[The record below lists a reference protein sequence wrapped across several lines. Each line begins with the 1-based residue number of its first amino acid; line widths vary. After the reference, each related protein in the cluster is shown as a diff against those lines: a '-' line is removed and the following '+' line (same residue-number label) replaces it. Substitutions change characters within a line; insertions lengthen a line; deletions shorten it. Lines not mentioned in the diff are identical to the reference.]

1 MPAGKISKLLVKV
14 KAKFSKILFILV
26 TISMLSSY
34 RIYLF
39 LLQVTIELIKLLDKL
54 PLEVYKNAFLNLAL
68 PVIVLSEPGP
78 VEKTV
83 IK

>member
-1 MPAGKISKLLVKV
+1 MI
-14 KAKFSKILFILV
+14 FYE
-26 TISMLSSY
+26 TCY
-34 RIYLF
+34 